1 MNSEARKNLIY
12 FGRIMTIY
20 HFRKRKKLLYIDCV
34 LHTRVFITKN
44 VNIKTQ
50 RLCNSVWNRHRL
62 LGKDSA
68 IGFARRMPQM
78 VKITIELHTTPQ
90 SPMAVF
96 SVVFLEMMGSNQ
108 YSGHCLV
115 ECVKKKKNC
124 EWGWG
129 VIAWVLILI
138 RFFECKRDS

>member
-1 MNSEARKNLIY
+1 M
-12 FGRIMTIY
+12 
-20 HFRKRKKLLYIDCV
+20 
-34 LHTRVFITKN
+34 
-44 VNIKTQ
+44 
-50 RLCNSVWNRHRL
+50 WNRHRL

-78 VKITIELHTTPQ
+78 VKITKELHTTTQ

-115 ECVKKKKNC
+115 ECVKKKKIVS
-124 EWGWG
+124 EGG
-129 VIAWVLILI
+129 G
-138 RFFECKRDS
+138 

>member
-1 MNSEARKNLIY
+1 M
-12 FGRIMTIY
+12 
-20 HFRKRKKLLYIDCV
+20 
-34 LHTRVFITKN
+34 
-44 VNIKTQ
+44 
-50 RLCNSVWNRHRL
+50 WNRHRL

-108 YSGHCLV
+108 YSGHCLGWV
-115 ECVKKKKNC
+115 RKKKKIVS
-124 EWGWG
+124 EGG
-129 VIAWVLILI
+129 G
-138 RFFECKRDS
+138 